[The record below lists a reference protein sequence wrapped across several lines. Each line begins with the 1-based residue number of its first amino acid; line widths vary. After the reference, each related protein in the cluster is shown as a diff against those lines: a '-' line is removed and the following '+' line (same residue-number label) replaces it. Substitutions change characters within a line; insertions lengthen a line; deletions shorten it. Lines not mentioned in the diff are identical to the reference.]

1 MLAVVLR
8 DGVLCFYRAYKTD
21 SSMALLSLNKKRPKG
36 FRRVKYFYRMN
47 T

>member
-8 DGVLCFYRAYKTD
+8 DGVLCFCRAYKTD
-21 SSMALLSLNKKRPKG
+21 SSMALLPLNKNVLRV